1 MKLTPKIYSVSDYLD
16 LLNEQLA
23 NLEMVIQGEITSV
36 SLRKHAYFSLS
47 DGKNK
52 EQAVLS
58 CALWQF
64 RLQQLPFVLEE
75 GLEVQIFGKANI
87 YKPSGRL
94 TFVVEHIVPVGEGA
108 LQKAFEV
115 LKQKLAERGYFAED
129 RKKTL
134 PDFPIKIGLLTSATG
149 DALRDFKKHLGN
161 FGFQVFHQDI
171 KVEGIYAIDSIVAGI
186 RWFNE
191 HPNIVEGGLDVLVL
205 TRGGGSL
212 ESLQA
217 FNSEEVAQAVFAS
230 KIPVLSAVGHERDV
244 SITDLVADVRASTP
258 TDAGRILSENWRQ
271 AEQKIDYFS
280 QHLTQVMEKLIKQAD
295 QYLNYNWGKITNKF
309 FSKLEYFFTKVD
321 YFYQAIFSNGRKN
334 IFHFKDKLTLLE
346 KQLMANDPQL
356 KLKQGYSL
364 VKNNQG
370 KIIRSVEQILVDKD
384 LTITVADGH
393 FGATVV
399 KGKHDN

>member
-1 MKLTPKIYSVSDYLD
+1 MKLTPKVYSVNDYLD

-23 NLEMVIQGEITSV
+23 NIEMVIQGEITSV
-36 SLRKHAYFSLS
+36 SFRKHAYFSLS

-75 GLEVQIFGKANI
+75 GLEVQVFGKTNI

-115 LKQKLAERGYFAED
+115 LKQKLADKGYFTED
-129 RKKTL
+129 RKRTL
-134 PDFPIKIGLLTSATG
+134 SEFPIKIGLLTSATG
-149 DALRDFKKHLGN
+149 DALRDLKKHLGN
-161 FGFQVFHQDI
+161 FGFQVFHRDI

-258 TDAGRILSENWRQ
+258 TDAGRILSEHWRE

-280 QHLTQVMEKLIKQAD
+280 QHLTQAMEKLIKQAD
-295 QYLNYNWGKITNKF
+295 QYLNYNWGQITNKF
-309 FSKLEYFFTKVD
+309 FSKLEYFFTRVD
-321 YFYQAIFSNGRKN
+321 YFSQSIFSNGKKN
-334 IFHFKDKLTLLE
+334 IFYFKDKLSLLE

-370 KIIRSVEQILVDKD
+370 KIIKSVEQILVDQD
-384 LTITVADGH
+384 LTITVADGQ